1 MAKSSSIYVC
11 QQCSY
16 ESYRWFGKCPEC
28 GEWNSAVETIVS
40 TEKSAKRKGSSER
53 IAELTSL
60 SDVPKKSTER
70 ILTEIPELDRVLGGG
85 IVNGQVI
92 LIAGEPGIGKSTLL
106 LQVANQLTANSP
118 QSAAKLQMAQSKKT
132 ALIGNSESERKLS
145 AVDSKQSAVI
155 YVSGE
160 ESVSQIAIRASRLGV
175 KNDNIQLLEDTDID
189 EIIETIYNVK
199 GQSLQ
204 LQGIIIDSIQ
214 TMQTSDLSGMAGSVG
229 QFHQDKKTPWS
240 FTVA

>member
-106 LQVANQLTANSP
+106 LQV
-118 QSAAKLQMAQSKKT
+118 
-132 ALIGNSESERKLS
+132 
-145 AVDSKQSAVI
+145 
-155 YVSGE
+155 
-160 ESVSQIAIRASRLGV
+160 
-175 KNDNIQLLEDTDID
+175 
-189 EIIETIYNVK
+189 
-199 GQSLQ
+199 
-204 LQGIIIDSIQ
+204 
-214 TMQTSDLSGMAGSVG
+214 
-229 QFHQDKKTPWS
+229 
-240 FTVA
+240 